1 MIEALTELDVI
12 YARSRHAKW
21 FGGVKPRFIEP
32 NQDPFQVH
40 IPSALHPLLLERSME
55 FLLPKA
61 PSLSERTFSEG
72 FQQSMN
78 SLLASFEEQEED
90 KSSPQTPP
98 QSLDLTIPWNKRVVA
113 LTGEFTVFRSPICL
127 LRS

>member
-1 MIEALTELDVI
+1 MMEALTELDVI

-21 FGGVKPRFIEP
+21 IGGVKPRFIES

-40 IPSALHPLLLERSME
+40 IPSAIHPLLLERSME
-55 FLLPKA
+55 SSLPKA
-61 PSLSERTFSEG
+61 PSLSKRTFSEG

-90 KSSPQTPP
+90 QSSAQTSP

-113 LTGEFTVFRSPICL
+113 LTGKFTVFRSPSSL